1 MADDVLVVSDRLDQG
16 YVKEF
21 AARMGTLSERGLR
34 EPGRPAKPSA
44 TLPASRYWG
53 ARARPPRGLPDDGV
67 AGRVADGDP
76 DSAGCCRDA
85 AGDSGSLSEREG
97 ADDSVRARVDLRDP
111 VRGPV
116 VPAADPAGR
125 PDGTGADRDGTG
137 LLGGEIEAVEDL

>member
-21 AARMGTLSERGLR
+21 AARMGTLSERGFTGTWTTRQALGHPASV
-34 EPGRPAKPSA
+34 EILGRPRSSPTRA
-44 TLPASRYWG
+44 TGRWC
-53 ARARPPRGLPDDGV
+53 RRP
-67 AGRVADGDP
+67 
-76 DSAGCCRDA
+76 CCRDA
-85 AGDSGSLSEREG
+85 AGDSGSVSEREG

>member
-21 AARMGTLSERGLR
+21 AARMGTLSERGFTGTWTTRQALGHFASV
-34 EPGRPAKPSA
+34 EVLGRPRS
-44 TLPASRYWG
+44 S
-53 ARARPPRGLPDDGV
+53 PRGLSADGV

-85 AGDSGSLSEREG
+85 AGDSGSVSEREG
-97 ADDSVRARVDLRDP
+97 ADDSVRARVDLRDT

-116 VPAADPAGR
+116 VPAAEPAGP
-125 PDGTGADRDGTG
+125 PDGAGADR
-137 LLGGEIEAVEDL
+137 